1 MNSLNIKFFVILV
14 FLFFLLS
21 NSILFSQNF
30 TRQDTLRGSITPQ
43 RAWWDLT
50 YYHLDISVN
59 PENQFIEGSN
69 TINYKVLK
77 PNDEIQIDLQ
87 DPLKINKVIQ
97 DGKELNFRSEG
108 YSHFIKLKKKQ
119 KKGQIKSI
127 KVFYEGKPK
136 VAVRPPWDGGITWT
150 KDSNGNHFVASSNQ
164 GIGASIWWP
173 NKDHMYDEVDSMLIS
188 VNVPKNLTNVSN
200 GRLRS
205 VEDYVET
212 KTFHWFVSNPINNYG
227 VNINIG
233 DYIMFSE
240 IYDGEK
246 GDLDM
251 IYYVLRDNI
260 ERAKKQFK
268 DAIKMMQAFEFWFGP
283 YPFYEDSFK
292 IVEVPY
298 LGMEH
303 QSSIT
308 YGNKYMKGY
317 LGRDLSRTGW
327 GLKFDYIIIHEAG
340 HEWFANNITY
350 KDIADMWVHES
361 FTTYSENLY
370 LDYHYGKEAASEY
383 VIGTR
388 SSIANRSP
396 IIGKYGVNKR
406 GSDLYSKGANIL
418 HTLRQITAN
427 DEKWRSILRG
437 LNKEFYHQTVTT
449 KQIENYI
456 LNRIGVKIGND
467 GFLNRFFDQYLRD
480 SRIPVFEYTID
491 CSDINNNCKMGYE
504 WGNVVENFKMPLEVI
519 IDGKNTF
526 LFVDDKKK
534 WVEIDYKNHIYKNTM
549 RSPVKIND
557 NYYVFSRK
565 Y

>member
-1 MNSLNIKFFVILV
+1 MITGKKYPIL
-14 FLFFLLS
+14 LILLLS
-21 NSILFSQNF
+21 SFISLSQNF

-50 YYHLDISVN
+50 YYHLDISVD
-59 PENQFIEGSN
+59 PEKKYLKGSN
-69 TINYKVLK
+69 TVHYKVLK
-77 PNDEIQIDLQ
+77 TSKEMQIDLQ
-87 DPLKINKVIQ
+87 KPLKITRITQDNK
-97 DGKELNFRSEG
+97 DLDYRLDG
-108 YSHFIKLKKKQ
+108 YSYFIKLKKNQ
-119 KKGQIKSI
+119 KKGQIKSLKI
-127 KVFYEGKPK
+127 FYEGNPK
-136 VAVRPPWDGGITWT
+136 VAIRPPWDGGITWT
-150 KDSNGNHFVASSNQ
+150 RDSNGKHFIANSNQ

-188 VNVPKNLTNVSN
+188 VNVPKDLINVSN

-205 VEDYVET
+205 IEDFGKT
-212 KTFHWFVSNPINNYG
+212 KTFNWFVSNPINNYG

-233 DYIMFSE
+233 DYITFSE
-240 IYDGEK
+240 VYDGEK

-260 ERAKKQFK
+260 ERAKSQFK
-268 DAIKMMQAFEFWFGP
+268 DAIKMMQAFEHWFGP

-361 FTTYSENLY
+361 FTTYSENLF

-388 SSIANRSP
+388 DGISNSSP
-396 IIGKYGVNKR
+396 MIGTYGVNKR
-406 GSDLYSKGANIL
+406 GSDLYTKGANIL
-418 HTLRQITAN
+418 HTLRQIAKN
-427 DEKWRSILRG
+427 DEIWRMILRG
-437 LNKEFYHQTVTT
+437 LNSEFYHQTVDT
-449 KQIENYI
+449 KQIEEYI
-456 LNRIGVKIGND
+456 SSKIGFD
-467 GFLNRFFDQYLRD
+467 LTTFFDQYLRD
-480 SRIPVFEYTID
+480 IRIPNLEYSISDGLLTYRWINVID
-491 CSDINNNCKMGYE
+491 
-504 WGNVVENFKMPLEVI
+504 NFTMPLEIEVL
-519 IDGKNTF
+519 GKNIWIYPTTNKKSI
-526 LFVDDKKK
+526 DINSDKIK
-534 WVEIDYKNHIYKNTM
+534 IDK
-549 RSPVKIND
+549 D
-557 NYYVFSRK
+557 YYVKSLK
-565 Y
+565 I

>member
-1 MNSLNIKFFVILV
+1 
-14 FLFFLLS
+14 
-21 NSILFSQNF
+21 
-30 TRQDTLRGSITPQ
+30 
-43 RAWWDLT
+43 
-50 YYHLDISVN
+50 
-59 PENQFIEGSN
+59 
-69 TINYKVLK
+69 
-77 PNDEIQIDLQ
+77 
-87 DPLKINKVIQ
+87 
-97 DGKELNFRSEG
+97 
-108 YSHFIKLKKKQ
+108 
-119 KKGQIKSI
+119 
-127 KVFYEGKPK
+127 
-136 VAVRPPWDGGITWT
+136 
-150 KDSNGNHFVASSNQ
+150 
-164 GIGASIWWP
+164 
-173 NKDHMYDEVDSMLIS
+173 MYDEVDSMLIS

-205 VEDYVET
+205 VEDYGET

-233 DYIMFSE
+233 DYVMFSE

-251 IYYVLRDNI
+251 IYYVLRDNL
-260 ERAKKQFK
+260 ERAKTQFK

-467 GFLNRFFDQYLRD
+467 GVVNRFFDQYLRD

-504 WGNVVENFKMPLEVI
+504 WGNVVENFKMPIEVI

-526 LFVDDKKK
+526 LFADDKMK
-534 WVEIDYKNHIYKNTM
+534 WLEIDYKNHIYKNTM
-549 RSPVKIND
+549 KSPVKIND

>member
-1 MNSLNIKFFVILV
+1 MKKILFIF
-14 FLFFLLS
+14 FLF
-21 NSILFSQNF
+21 SISTVFSQNL

-59 PENQFIEGSN
+59 PENQSIEGSN
-69 TINYKVLK
+69 TINYRVLH

-119 KKGQIKSI
+119 KNGQIKSI

-150 KDSNGNHFVASSNQ
+150 KDSNGNHFIASSNQ

-205 VEDYVET
+205 VEDYGET
-212 KTFHWFVSNPINNYG
+212 KTFNWFVSNPINNYG

-233 DYIMFSE
+233 DYLMFSE

-260 ERAKKQFK
+260 ERAKTQFK

-361 FTTYSENLY
+361 FTTYSENLF

-388 SSIANRSP
+388 SSISNRSP

-467 GFLNRFFDQYLRD
+467 GVVNRFFDQYLRD

-491 CSDINNNCKMGYE
+491 CSDIKNNCKMGYE
-504 WGNVVENFKMPLEVI
+504 WGNVVENFKMPIEVI

-526 LFVDDKKK
+526 LFADDKMK
-534 WVEIDYKNHIYKNTM
+534 WLEIDYKNHIYKNTM
-549 RSPVKIND
+549 KSPVKIND